1 MSAPLIIGSRG
12 EASHVGLERF
22 YVEGDHT
29 MRNFILASAALA
41 TAATGIGLAFSTPAL
56 AQAGSYQRSCRAYS
70 SSNGVLTAEC
80 ADAQG
85 RYHQSTLNTAQC
97 RGDIANS
104 NGMLACPGGQASGGQ
119 VVQNQPQGNRGP
131 QQAQNYGGQ
140 PQPYDQGRN
149 DRRDDRTGAVIAGAV
164 VGALLGANGQP
175 VAAPPAYGDPRYGD
189 PRYDYRYQQGWYG
202 YGRQPGEWVSIRD
215 RENWLDMRID
225 RGVREGRLSRGDAR
239 DLRRQLSFIEDQEAR
254 YSRDGRL
261 DARER
266 ADLDRRFDDLAQRIR
281 FESAQGGG
289 DRDRYGDR
297 DHDDRRDD
305 RGYDRR

>member
-29 MRNFILASAALA
+29 MRNLILASAALA
-41 TAATGIGLAFSTPAL
+41 TAATGIGLALSTPAL

-85 RYHQSTLNTAQC
+85 RFHQSTLNTGQC
-97 RGDIANS
+97 RGDISNS
-104 NGMLACPGGQASGGQ
+104 NGMLACPGAQASGGQ
-119 VVQNQPQGNRGP
+119 IVGAQQQQGNRGP
-131 QQAQNYGGQ
+131 QQPQGYAQQQ
-140 PQPYDQGRN
+140 PQQSYDQRRD
-149 DRRDDRTGAVIAGAV
+149 DRRDDRAGAAIAGAV
-164 VGALLGANGQP
+164 VGAILGANGQP

-202 YGRQPGEWVSIRD
+202 YGRRPGEWVSIRD

-225 RGVREGRLSRGDAR
+225 RAQREGRLSRGDAR
-239 DLRRQLSFIEDQEAR
+239 DLRRQLSFIEDQESR
-254 YSRDGRL
+254 YMRDGHL
-261 DARER
+261 GAGER

-281 FESAQGGG
+281 FESAQGRG

-297 DHDDRRDD
+297 DHDDR
-305 RGYDRR
+305 GYDRR